1 MTEQIH
7 AKPQRRENEPIAH
20 SGDDG
25 AQQRKDAERAK
36 ADADALLDEIDAL
49 LDEQGL
55 NGEAE
60 AQEFVDLFVQKG
72 GE

>member
-1 MTEQIH
+1 MTEQVLVQ
-7 AKPQRRENEPIAH
+7 PQRRENEQITHP
-20 SGDDG
+20 GDDG
-25 AQQRKDAERAK
+25 AQQRKDAEKVK

-55 NGEAE
+55 NGETE
-60 AQEFVDLFVQKG
+60 AREFVDLFVQKG